1 MTSLAALSPH
11 VPAAITSL
19 RLSEREAAWLRAIG
33 LSEGSTVT
41 LLRRA
46 PLGGP
51 LHVRVSGGVELAVDR
66 HLALLV
72 DVAVSHA
79 EAREGDLLAGL
90 RVSAEQ
96 AAT

>member
-1 MTSLAALSPH
+1 MSSLAALSLHAP
-11 VPAAITSL
+11 VAITSL
-19 RLSEREAAWLRAIG
+19 RLADREAAWLRAIG

-66 HLALLV
+66 QLARQV
-72 DVAVSHA
+72 EVAGA
-79 EAREGDLLAGL
+79 DPGDRPAGL
-90 RVSAEQ
+90 RESAAQ